1 MILTLYKCPEY
12 TRYGPDQE
20 FIPSYCVNRHNSL
33 HFSNNKVIDEF
44 PSCGRFLCMIQIDT
58 EKCDLTEAQIF
69 ARAVEQYQLEGTE
82 KKDVAEALHCEYLLD
97 T

>member
-12 TRYGPDQE
+12 EQYGPYRE
-20 FIPSYCVNRHNSL
+20 FSPRACANRHDL
-33 HFSNNKVIDEF
+33 LDYWDDTTLAEF
-44 PSCGRFLCMIQIDT
+44 PSCGRFLCMIQVDT

-69 ARAVEQYQLEGTE
+69 TRVVERYQLEGKE